1 MNNIENNDFKII
13 YICKN
18 KYHLIMLLWSLESL
32 KRYNFEN
39 ITIIVSN
46 YNEKVFLK
54 DNFSNNLDIK
64 IIDVDINK
72 YPKFSYKP
80 FVLKEII
87 NNKIDLA
94 NNTII
99 SDADIIWK
107 KDPKL
112 LFKRIKNKNWFHK
125 ITIFNDKD
133 YSIDYKN
140 IKPSNIGLKTIK
152 NYFKENTVKNL
163 PNFIVNAGLFSLNKK
178 IFYEVINNWFKKI
191 KSLDPEK
198 MLMSEALLS
207 LTLSELNIPPYCDKE
222 NMKYYEKNINSINFS
237 SKILENHNE
246 LTGYE
251 IVEHYFGKKRF
262 NIVKEILFK
271 NNYSKKYILQFV
283 FLHYYQLVL
292 KRFSKLVM

>member
-1 MNNIENNDFKII
+1 MKNLENNDFKII

-32 KRYNFEN
+32 KKFKFKN

-46 YNEKVFLK
+46 NSEKFFLK
-54 DNFSNNLDIK
+54 NNLSNNLDIK

-99 SDADIIWK
+99 SDADILWK

-133 YSIDYKN
+133 YFIDYN
-140 IKPSNIGLKTIK
+140 SINPSNIGLRTIR
-152 NYFKENTVKNL
+152 NYFNENTVKIL

-178 IFYEVINNWFKKI
+178 IFYEVIDNWFKKI

-207 LTLSELNIPPYCDKE
+207 LTLSELKISPYCDKE
-222 NMKYYEKNINSINFS
+222 NIKYYEKNMNTSNFS

-251 IVEHYFGKKRF
+251 IV
-262 NIVKEILFK
+262 
-271 NNYSKKYILQFV
+271 
-283 FLHYYQLVL
+283 
-292 KRFSKLVM
+292 